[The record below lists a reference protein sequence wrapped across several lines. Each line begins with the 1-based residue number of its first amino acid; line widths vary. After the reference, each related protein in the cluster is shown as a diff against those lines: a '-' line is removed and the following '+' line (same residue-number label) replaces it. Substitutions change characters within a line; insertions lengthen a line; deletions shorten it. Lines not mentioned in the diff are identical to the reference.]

1 MPIFL
6 CKTGS
11 IFEVQDASKQVHV
24 SSGGEGWNKR
34 EAEGVR
40 VKEERRSGNKIIRV
54 LDLKVSSTFFFSPAV
69 KRGPILGFVLDPLV
83 SLVLSIAQDV
93 ELAGGK
99 GLV

>member
-1 MPIFL
+1 M
-6 CKTGS
+6 K
-11 IFEVQDASKQVHV
+11 A
-24 SSGGEGWNKR
+24 
-34 EAEGVR
+34 
-40 VKEERRSGNKIIRV
+40 ERRSGNKIIRV

-99 GLV
+99 GARVNKVLYSTTSVRTGYV